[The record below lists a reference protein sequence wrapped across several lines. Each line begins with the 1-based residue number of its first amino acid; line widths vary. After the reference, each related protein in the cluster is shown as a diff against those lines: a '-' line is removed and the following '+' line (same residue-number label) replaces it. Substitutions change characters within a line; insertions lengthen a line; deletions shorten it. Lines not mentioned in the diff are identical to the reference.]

1 MLSNLFGKKKD
12 AESPAIFKDKVYIHS
27 TGKMNACLQLAKT
40 QPEAIFIAWFN
51 ETAKTYKAFF
61 AQNGI
66 DLARIITVDEF
77 HANTVQNH
85 QPVFLEHYPLP
96 AKELELVKDWQL
108 TNIPVFSAMV
118 EPLFK
123 HFGSDKMIPLIKL
136 FGMKESEAI
145 EHSYVT
151 ESIIKGQGKIANK
164 VITEQTAN
172 SQTEWMNKNMNDQS
186 TPHSS
191 ASNNSSQQ

>member
-1 MLSNLFGKKKD
+1 MLSNLFGKKEETETD
-12 AESPAIFKDKVYIHS
+12 TIFKDKVYINS

-40 QPEAIFIAWFN
+40 QPDFIFIAWFN
-51 ETAKTYKAFF
+51 QTAEMYKTFFKQNDIDET
-61 AQNGI
+61 
-66 DLARIITVDEF
+66 RIKQASFLHSIIL
-77 HANTVQNH
+77 QNH

-108 TNIPVFSAMV
+108 TNIPVFNAMD

-123 HFGSDKMIPLIKL
+123 YFGSDKMIPLIKL

-172 SQTEWMNKNMNDQS
+172 SQAEWINKNMNDQS

-191 ASNNSSQQ
+191 ASNNSSPQ

>member
-1 MLSNLFGKKKD
+1 MLSNLFGKKEATETD
-12 AESPAIFKDKVYIHS
+12 TIFKNKVYINS
-27 TGKMNACLQLAKT
+27 TGKMNACLQLAKENPST
-40 QPEAIFIAWFN
+40 VFIAWFN
-51 ETAKTYKAFF
+51 ETAETYKTFF

-66 DLARIITVDEF
+66 DEARITTV
-77 HANTVQNH
+77 NKINPTILQNH
-85 QPVFLEHYPLP
+85 QPIFLEHYPLP

-108 TNIPVFSAMV
+108 TKIPVFSSMD

-164 VITEQTAN
+164 VITEKTAG
-172 SQTEWMNKNMNDQS
+172 SQAEWMNKNMND
-186 TPHSS
+186 
-191 ASNNSSQQ
+191 

>member
-1 MLSNLFGKKKD
+1 MLSTLFGKKED
-12 AESPAIFKDKVYIHS
+12 TESRAIFKDKIYIHS
-27 TGKMNACLQLAKT
+27 TGKMNACLQLAKA
-40 QPEAIFIAWFN
+40 QPKAIFMAWFD
-51 ETAKTYKAFF
+51 ETAKTYKVFF

-66 DLARIITVDEF
+66 DEDRITTVDKIDL
-77 HANTVQNH
+77 AILRNH

-96 AKELELVKDWQL
+96 AKELELVKDGQL
-108 TNIPVFSAMV
+108 TNIPVFSAMD

-151 ESIIKGQGKIANK
+151 ESIIKGQGKIANN

-172 SQTEWMNKNMNDQS
+172 SQAKWMNKI
-186 TPHSS
+186 
-191 ASNNSSQQ
+191 

>member
-1 MLSNLFGKKKD
+1 MLSNLFGKK
-12 AESPAIFKDKVYIHS
+12 EGTETGAIFKDKVYINS
-27 TGKMNACLQLAKT
+27 TGKMNACLQLARA
-40 QPEAIFIAWFN
+40 QPDTILIAWFN
-51 ETAKTYKAFF
+51 QTAEMYKAFF
-61 AQNGI
+61 KQN
-66 DLARIITVDEF
+66 DVDETRIKQ
-77 HANTVQNH
+77 ASLLLSITLQNH

-108 TNIPVFSAMV
+108 TNIPVFSAMD

-151 ESIIKGQGKIANK
+151 ESIVKGQGKITNK
-164 VITEQTAN
+164 VITEQTAD
-172 SQTEWMNKNMNDQS
+172 SQGEWMKKNMG
-186 TPHSS
+186 T
-191 ASNNSSQQ
+191 

>member
-1 MLSNLFGKKKD
+1 MLSNFFGKKD
-12 AESPAIFKDKVYIHS
+12 SSESTAIFKDKVYL
-27 TGKMNACLQLAKT
+27 TNEGKITACLQLAKAN
-40 QPEAIFIAWFN
+40 PDCIFIAWFAA
-51 ETAKTYKAFF
+51 TAATYEKFF
-61 AQNGI
+61 GHYGI
-66 DLARIITVDEF
+66 DKKRILLAEKMDI
-77 HANTVQNH
+77 ALLQNY
-85 QPVFLEHYPLP
+85 QPVFVEHYPLN
-96 AKELELVKDWQL
+96 ATELDFVKDWQL
-108 TNIPVFSAMV
+108 TNIPVFSAMD

-191 ASNNSSQQ
+191 ASNNSSPQ

>member
-1 MLSNLFGKKKD
+1 MLSTLFGKKED
-12 AESPAIFKDKVYIHS
+12 PESPAIFKDKVYIHS
-27 TGKMNACLQLAKT
+27 NGKMNACLKLAKT

-51 ETAKTYKAFF
+51 ETAETYKTFF

-66 DLARIITVDEF
+66 DEARITTV
-77 HANTVQNH
+77 NKINPTILQNH
-85 QPVFLEHYPLP
+85 QPVFLEHYPLH

-108 TNIPVFSAMV
+108 TNIPVFSSMD

-164 VITEQTAN
+164 VLTEQLAA
-172 SQTEWMNKNMNDQS
+172 SQAEWMIKNMES
-186 TPHSS
+186 
-191 ASNNSSQQ
+191 